1 MGFAISRSQDA
12 QMPGDLG
19 AWPGVARLEMLMY
32 MVQMASIASGG
43 GPGLGAP
50 ALPPSPTPFRSAAAS
65 TANQFI
71 SAPPSRTPTSLLIF
85 SIPSSPSLPLAR
97 HIQALAAAAASPAP
111 GLAAG
116 AAANSLVYVLGL
128 PVLLKGLTWEGVLSS
143 WFLGTLSYSAFG
155 PGAYALVCLYFIV
168 GSLVT
173 KLRLAQKQREGIAEA
188 RSGRRGVV
196 RVVGNIAVGFA
207 VVFQY

>member
-1 MGFAISRSQDA
+1 M
-12 QMPGDLG
+12 
-19 AWPGVARLEMLMY
+19 
-32 MVQMASIASGG
+32 
-43 GPGLGAP
+43 
-50 ALPPSPTPFRSAAAS
+50 
-65 TANQFI
+65 
-71 SAPPSRTPTSLLIF
+71 
-85 SIPSSPSLPLAR
+85 
-97 HIQALAAAAASPAP
+97 QALAAAAASPAP